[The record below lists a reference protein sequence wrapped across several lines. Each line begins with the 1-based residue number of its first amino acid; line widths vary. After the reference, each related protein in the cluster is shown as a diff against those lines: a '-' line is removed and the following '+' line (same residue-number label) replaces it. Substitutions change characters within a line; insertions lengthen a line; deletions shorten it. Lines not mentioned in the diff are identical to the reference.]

1 MNDVTRILLAIERG
15 DPQAT
20 EQLLPLVYEGL
31 RALAEQKL
39 AQENPGRVI
48 TAAEILE
55 KVGANRSQ
63 REHEEVENP
72 SKETTHGRRDV
83 RTAGVVL
90 RSPGVPV

>member
-1 MNDVTRILLAIERG
+1 MNDVTRILLAIERR

-48 TAAEILE
+48 TARKFSRKLAQIEARGSM
-55 KVGANRSQ
+55 KR
-63 REHEEVENP
+63 
-72 SKETTHGRRDV
+72 
-83 RTAGVVL
+83 
-90 RSPGVPV
+90 